1 MDSHPLGAHG
11 PPLCSQVVLLAKSFT
26 EGPERGSGF
35 QHLPLLQGLQAPQVP
50 YSTH

>member
-11 PPLCSQVVLLAKSFT
+11 PPLCSQDVLLAKSFT